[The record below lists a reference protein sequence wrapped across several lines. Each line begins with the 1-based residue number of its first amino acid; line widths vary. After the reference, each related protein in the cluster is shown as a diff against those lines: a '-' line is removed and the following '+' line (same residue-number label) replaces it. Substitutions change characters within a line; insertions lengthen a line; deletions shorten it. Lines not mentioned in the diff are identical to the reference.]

1 MKIMKKLLDFLTHK
15 ENKIQ
20 KQPFKGF
27 LQKWPFNKTPLLKIW
42 SKSSKNTFKGVHF

>member
-27 LQKWPFNKTPLLKIW
+27 LQKWPFNKTPLLKC
-42 SKSSKNTFKGVHF
+42 SSSGNMVKILEKYI